1 MSEAWVGGVPAP
13 IVGIVGLPQSV
24 TALASLG
31 EKPICAFAAGF
42 KSKPIHVLLLLRDV
56 VSKKIGRKLISK
68 KSERKN

>member
-24 TALASLG
+24 TVLG

-42 KSKPIHVLLLLRDV
+42 KSKPIHVSLLLRDA